1 MSRQVDAPLTRRKAL
16 GIGALVCGT
25 VCMGV
30 GLSSVMREAACA
42 RSYGDLAQ
50 ATRLDFATGTKPTST
65 TPASGAAQAAAA
77 QQGGR
82 DWDALHEV
90 NQNVVAWVSVQGTD
104 INLPIVATRSEDDQ
118 DWYLTHDLW
127 GRTSCSGTPFLDRR
141 CDGANV
147 RHVCAYAHHMT
158 STSGMFSQL
167 QETYLQERFDRLG
180 SLMWETPEGLVRA
193 EPLCALRVDASWQEI
208 QRFDWGNAGQDSRD
222 QDDVADFRTWLEGI
236 AAQADALSAQ
246 ASQMLANA
254 ARCITLVTC
263 SSDFAMQRW
272 RTLALWTC

>member
-1 MSRQVDAPLTRRKAL
+1 MSRQAGAPITRRKAL
-16 GIGALVCGT
+16 GIGALACGA

-50 ATRLDFATGTKPTST
+50 TTRLDFAAGATSV
-65 TPASGAAQAAAA
+65 PIASASDAHDDVA
-77 QQGGR
+77 QQGER
-82 DWDALHEV
+82 DWGALREV
-90 NQNVVAWVSVQGTD
+90 NSAIAAWVSVQGTD
-104 INLPIVATRSEDDQ
+104 IDLPIVATRSEDDQ
-118 DWYLTHDLW
+118 AWYLTHDLW

-141 CDGANV
+141 CDSANA

-193 EPLCALRVDASWQEI
+193 EPLCALRVDASCQEI
-208 QRFDWGNAGQDSRD
+208 QRFGWGSAGQDGGG

-246 ASQMLANA
+246 VSQMLTNA

>member
-1 MSRQVDAPLTRRKAL
+1 MSRQAGAPITRRKAL
-16 GIGALVCGT
+16 GIGALACGA

-30 GLSSVMREAACA
+30 GLGSVMREAACA

-50 ATRLDFATGTKPTST
+50 ATRLDFAAGATSV
-65 TPASGAAQAAAA
+65 PVASASDAHADAAR
-77 QQGGR
+77 QGER
-82 DWDALHEV
+82 DWGALHEV

-104 INLPIVATRSEDDQ
+104 INLPIVATHSEDDQ

-167 QETYLQERFDRLG
+167 QEAYLQERFDRLG
-180 SLMWETPEGLVRA
+180 SLRWETPEGFVRA

-208 QRFDWGNAGQDSRD
+208 QRFDWGSAGQDTED
-222 QDDVADFRTWLEGI
+222 QGGLADRCTGRCPLRPS
-236 AAQADALSAQ
+236 QPDA
-246 ASQMLANA
+246 
-254 ARCITLVTC
+254 R
-263 SSDFAMQRW
+263 QR
-272 RTLALWTC
+272 RTLHHTCHLLE

>member
-1 MSRQVDAPLTRRKAL
+1 MSRQVRAPITRRRAL
-16 GIGALVCGT
+16 GIGALVCGV

-30 GLSSVMREAACA
+30 GLGSVMREAACA

-50 ATRLDFATGTKPTST
+50 ATRLDFAAGATSV
-65 TPASGAAQAAAA
+65 PIASARDAHADAAR
-77 QQGGR
+77 QGER
-82 DWDALHEV
+82 DWGALREV
-90 NQNVVAWVSVQGTD
+90 NSAIAAWVSVQGTD
-104 INLPIVATRSEDDQ
+104 IDLPIVATRGEDDQ

-141 CDGANV
+141 CDSANA

-167 QETYLQERFDRLG
+167 QEAYLQERFDRLG
-180 SLMWETPEGLVRA
+180 SLLWETPEGLVQA

-208 QRFDWGNAGQDSRD
+208 QRFDWGSAVRD
-222 QDDVADFRTWLEGI
+222 GGGQDDVADFRTWLEGI
-236 AAQADALSAQ
+236 AAQADALSPQ
-246 ASQMLANA
+246 ADQMLANA
-254 ARCITLVTC
+254 TRCITLVTC

-272 RTLALWTC
+272 RTLALWIC

>member
-1 MSRQVDAPLTRRKAL
+1 MSRQAGAPITRRKAL
-16 GIGALVCGT
+16 GIGALACGAA
-25 VCMGV
+25 CMGV

-50 ATRLDFATGTKPTST
+50 ATWLDFAAGT
-65 TPASGAAQAAAA
+65 TPAPVASASDAHADIAR
-77 QQGGR
+77 QGER
-82 DWDALHEV
+82 DWGALRKV
-90 NQNVVAWVSVQGTD
+90 NSAIAAWVSVQGTD

-141 CDGANV
+141 CEGANA

-167 QETYLQERFDRLG
+167 QEAYLQERFDRLG
-180 SLMWETPEGLVRA
+180 SLRWETPEVLVRA

-208 QRFDWGNAGQDSRD
+208 QRFDWGNAGKDSRD
-222 QDDVADFRTWLEGI
+222 QDDVAGFRAWLEGI
-236 AAQADALSAQ
+236 AAQADALSLQ

-272 RTLALWTC
+272 RTITLWTC

>member
-1 MSRQVDAPLTRRKAL
+1 MSRQAGAPITRRKAL
-16 GIGALVCGT
+16 GIGALACGAA
-25 VCMGV
+25 CMGV

-50 ATRLDFATGTKPTST
+50 ATRLDLAAGATSVPV
-65 TPASGAAQAAAA
+65 ASASDAHADTA
-77 QQGGR
+77 QQGRR

-167 QETYLQERFDRLG
+167 QEAYLQERFDRLG
-180 SLMWETPEGLVRA
+180 SLRWETPEGLVPA

-208 QRFDWGNAGQDSRD
+208 QRFDWGNAGQDTED
-222 QDDVADFRTWLEGI
+222 QDGLADFCTWLEGI
-236 AAQADALSAQ
+236 AAQADALSPQ
-246 ASQMLANA
+246 ASQMLVSAT
-254 ARCITLVTC
+254 RCITLVTC

>member
-1 MSRQVDAPLTRRKAL
+1 MSRQAGAPITRRKAL
-16 GIGALVCGT
+16 GIGALACGA

-50 ATRLDFATGTKPTST
+50 ATQLDFATGATSV
-65 TPASGAAQAAAA
+65 PVASASDAHADTAR
-77 QQGGR
+77 QGER
-82 DWDALHEV
+82 DWGALHEV

-104 INLPIVATRSEDDQ
+104 INLPIVATHSEDDQ

-127 GRTSCSGTPFLDRR
+127 GRSSCSGTPFLDRR
-141 CDGANV
+141 CEGANA

-167 QETYLQERFDRLG
+167 QEAYLQERFDRLG
-180 SLMWETPEGLVRA
+180 SLRWETPEGLVQA

-208 QRFDWGNAGQDSRD
+208 QRFDWGSAGQDTED
-222 QDDVADFRTWLEGI
+222 QDGLADFRTWLEGI

-246 ASQMLANA
+246 ASQMLVNA

>member
-1 MSRQVDAPLTRRKAL
+1 MSRQAGAPITRRKAL
-16 GIGALVCGT
+16 GIGALACGA

-50 ATRLDFATGTKPTST
+50 ATRLDFAAGATSV
-65 TPASGAAQAAAA
+65 PIASASDAHADAAR
-77 QQGGR
+77 QGER
-82 DWDALHEV
+82 DWGALREV
-90 NQNVVAWVSVQGTD
+90 NSAIAAWVSVQGTD
-104 INLPIVATRSEDDQ
+104 IDLPIVATRGEDDQ

-141 CDGANV
+141 CDSANA

-167 QETYLQERFDRLG
+167 QEAYLQERFNRLG
-180 SLMWETPEGLVRA
+180 SLRWETPEGLVQA

-208 QRFDWGNAGQDSRD
+208 QRFDWGSAVRD
-222 QDDVADFRTWLEGI
+222 GGGQDDVAGFRTWLEGV

>member
-1 MSRQVDAPLTRRKAL
+1 MSRQAGAPITRRKAL
-16 GIGALVCGT
+16 GIGALACGA

-30 GLSSVMREAACA
+30 GLGSVMREAACA

-50 ATRLDFATGTKPTST
+50 ATQLDFAAGATSV
-65 TPASGAAQAAAA
+65 PVASASDAHADAAR
-77 QQGGR
+77 QGER
-82 DWDALHEV
+82 DWGALHEV
-90 NQNVVAWVSVQGTD
+90 NQNVAAWVSVQGTD
-104 INLPIVATRSEDDQ
+104 INLPIVATHSEDDQ

-141 CDGANV
+141 CEGASA

-167 QETYLQERFDRLG
+167 QEAYLQERFDRLG
-180 SLMWETPEGLVRA
+180 PLKWETPEGLVQA

-236 AAQADALSAQ
+236 GAQADALSAQ
-246 ASQMLANA
+246 ANQMLANA

>member
-1 MSRQVDAPLTRRKAL
+1 MSRQAGAPITRRRAL
-16 GIGALVCGT
+16 GMGALACG
-25 VCMGV
+25 VACMGV
-30 GLSSVMREAACA
+30 GLSSVMREAACT

-50 ATRLDFATGTKPTST
+50 ATRLDFTAGT
-65 TPASGAAQAAAA
+65 TPAPIASASDAHADAAR
-77 QQGGR
+77 QGER
-82 DWDALHEV
+82 DWGTLHEV
-90 NQNVVAWVSVQGTD
+90 NQNVAAWVSVQGTD
-104 INLPIVATRSEDDQ
+104 IDLPIVATRSEDDQ

-141 CDGANV
+141 CDGANA

-167 QETYLQERFDRLG
+167 QEAYLQERFDRLG
-180 SLMWETPEGLVRA
+180 SLRWETLEGLVQA

-208 QRFDWGNAGQDSRD
+208 QRFDWGSAGQDTED
-222 QDDVADFRTWLEGI
+222 QDGLAGFRAWLEGI
-236 AAQADALSAQ
+236 AAQADTLSLQ

>member
-1 MSRQVDAPLTRRKAL
+1 MARQAGILITRRKAL
-16 GIGALVCGT
+16 GIGALACGA

-30 GLSSVMREAACA
+30 GLGSVAHEAACA

-50 ATRLDFATGTKPTST
+50 ATRLDFATGAKPTST
-65 TPASGAAQAAAA
+65 TPASGAAQADAA
-77 QQGGR
+77 QQGGH

-90 NQNVVAWVSVQGTD
+90 NQNVAAWVSVQGTD
-104 INLPIVATRSEDDQ
+104 IDLPIVATRSEDDQ

-141 CDGANV
+141 CNGADA

-167 QETYLQERFDRLG
+167 QEAYLQERFDRLG
-180 SLMWETPEGLVRA
+180 SLKWETPERLVQA

-208 QRFDWGNAGQDSRD
+208 QRFDWESAVRDGGD
-222 QDDVADFRTWLEGI
+222 QDGLADFRTWLEGI

>member
-1 MSRQVDAPLTRRKAL
+1 MSRRAGAPITRRRAL
-16 GIGALVCGT
+16 GMGVLACG
-25 VCMGV
+25 VACMGV
-30 GLSSVMREAACA
+30 GLSSVMREAACT

-50 ATRLDFATGTKPTST
+50 ATRLDFAAGA
-65 TPASGAAQAAAA
+65 TPAPARSASTAHADTA
-77 QQGGR
+77 QQGER
-82 DWDALHEV
+82 DWDALREV
-90 NQNVVAWVSVQGTD
+90 NQNVAAWVSVQGTD
-104 INLPIVATRSEDDQ
+104 IDLPIVATHSEDDQ

-127 GRTSCSGTPFLDRR
+127 GRSSCSGTPFLDRR
-141 CDGANV
+141 CEGAGA

-167 QETYLQERFDRLG
+167 QEAYLQKRFDRLG
-180 SLMWETPEGLVRA
+180 SLRWETPEGIVQA

-208 QRFDWGNAGQDSRD
+208 QRFDWGSAGQDRRD
-222 QDDVADFRTWLEGI
+222 QDDVADFHTWLEGI
-236 AAQADALSAQ
+236 AAQADALSPQ

>member
-1 MSRQVDAPLTRRKAL
+1 M
-16 GIGALVCGT
+16 GALACGV

-30 GLSSVMREAACA
+30 GLGSVMREAACT
-42 RSYGDLAQ
+42 RSYGDLAR
-50 ATRLDFATGTKPTST
+50 ATRLDFAAGA
-65 TPASGAAQAAAA
+65 TPVPIASASDAHAEAA
-77 QQGGR
+77 QQGER
-82 DWDALHEV
+82 DWGALHEV

-141 CDGANV
+141 CEGASA

-167 QETYLQERFDRLG
+167 QEAYLQERFDRLG
-180 SLMWETPEGLVRA
+180 PLKWETPEGLVQA

-208 QRFDWGNAGQDSRD
+208 QRFDWGSAVRDGRD

-236 AAQADALSAQ
+236 AAQADALSPE

>member
-1 MSRQVDAPLTRRKAL
+1 MSRQVRAPITRRKAL
-16 GIGALVCGT
+16 GIGALACGA

-50 ATRLDFATGTKPTST
+50 ATRLDPAPAGRPVT
-65 TPASGAAQAAAA
+65 TTAASAEPS
-77 QQGGR
+77 QQDRR
-82 DWDALHEV
+82 DWSSLRAI
-90 NQNVVAWVSVQGTD
+90 NPAIAAWVSVHATD
-104 INLPIVATRSEDDQ
+104 IDLPVVATHSEDDQ
-118 DWYLTHDLW
+118 AWYLTHDLW
-127 GRTSCSGTPFLDRR
+127 GRSACSGTPFLDRR
-141 CDGANV
+141 CGSAGA

-167 QETYLQERFDRLG
+167 QEAYLQERFDGLG
-180 SLMWETPEGLVRA
+180 SLLWETPEGLARA

-208 QRFDWGNAGQDSRD
+208 QRFDWGSAVRD
-222 QDDVADFRTWLEGI
+222 GGGQDDVADFRTWLEGI

-246 ASQMLANA
+246 ADQMPANA
-254 ARCITLVTC
+254 TRCITLVTC

>member
-1 MSRQVDAPLTRRKAL
+1 
-16 GIGALVCGT
+16 
-25 VCMGV
+25 MGV
-30 GLSSVMREAACA
+30 GLGSVMREAACA

-50 ATRLDFATGTKPTST
+50 ATRLDFAAGATSV
-65 TPASGAAQAAAA
+65 PIASASDAHADAAR
-77 QQGGR
+77 QGER
-82 DWDALHEV
+82 DWGALREV
-90 NQNVVAWVSVQGTD
+90 NSAIAAWVSVQGTD
-104 INLPIVATRSEDDQ
+104 IDLPIVATRSEDDQ

-141 CDGANV
+141 CNGADA

-167 QETYLQERFDRLG
+167 QEAYLQERFDRLG
-180 SLMWETPEGLVRA
+180 SLKWETPERLVQA

-208 QRFDWGNAGQDSRD
+208 QRFDWGSAVRD
-222 QDDVADFRTWLEGI
+222 GGGQDDVADFRTWLEGI
-236 AAQADALSAQ
+236 AAQADALSPQ
-246 ASQMLANA
+246 ADQMLANA
-254 ARCITLVTC
+254 TRCITLVTC

>member
-1 MSRQVDAPLTRRKAL
+1 MSRQVRAPITRRKAL
-16 GIGALVCGT
+16 GIGALVCGV

-30 GLSSVMREAACA
+30 GLGSVMREAACA

-50 ATRLDFATGTKPTST
+50 ATRLDFAAGA
-65 TPASGAAQAAAA
+65 TPVPIASASDAHADAAR
-77 QQGGR
+77 QGGR
-82 DWDALHEV
+82 DWEALREV
-90 NQNVVAWVSVQGTD
+90 NSAIAAWVSVQGTD
-104 INLPIVATRSEDDQ
+104 IELPIVATRSEDDQ

-141 CDGANV
+141 CEGANA

-167 QETYLQERFDRLG
+167 QEAYLQERFDRLG

-208 QRFDWGNAGQDSRD
+208 QRFDWGSAVRD
-222 QDDVADFRTWLEGI
+222 GGGQDDVADFRTWLEGI
-236 AAQADALSAQ
+236 AAQADALCAQ

-254 ARCITLVTC
+254 SRCITLVTC

>member
-1 MSRQVDAPLTRRKAL
+1 MFRQMGASLVSRRRAI
-16 GIGALVCGT
+16 GMGALACGAVCI
-25 VCMGV
+25 GV
-30 GLSSVMREAACA
+30 GLGSVAHEAACS

-50 ATRLDFATGTKPTST
+50 ATRLGAAPSLAAATDA
-65 TPASGAAQAAAA
+65 PASTGASRQAR
-77 QQGGR
+77 R
-82 DWDALHEV
+82 DWGALHEV
-90 NQNVVAWVSVQGTD
+90 NQSVAAWVSVRGTD
-104 INLPIVATRSEDDQ
+104 IDLPVVATHSEDDQ

-141 CDGANV
+141 CDGASA

-167 QETYLQERFDRLG
+167 QEAYLQERFDRLG
-180 SLMWETPEGLVRA
+180 PLTWETPEELVQA

-208 QRFDWGNAGQDSRD
+208 QRFDWGSAGQDTGD
-222 QDDVADFRTWLEGI
+222 QDDVASFRTWLEGI
-236 AAQADALSAQ
+236 AAQADALSPQ
-246 ASQMLANA
+246 ADQMLAQA
-254 ARCITLVTC
+254 TRCITLVTC

>member
-1 MSRQVDAPLTRRKAL
+1 MSRQAGAPITRRRAL
-16 GIGALVCGT
+16 GMGALACG
-25 VCMGV
+25 VACMGV
-30 GLSSVMREAACA
+30 GLSSVMREAACT

-50 ATRLDFATGTKPTST
+50 ATRLDFAAGA
-65 TPASGAAQAAAA
+65 TPAPARSASTAHADTA
-77 QQGGR
+77 QQGER
-82 DWDALHEV
+82 DWGALHEV

-104 INLPIVATRSEDDQ
+104 INLPIVATHSEDDQ

-141 CDGANV
+141 CEGANA

-167 QETYLQERFDRLG
+167 QEAYLQERFDRLG
-180 SLMWETPEGLVRA
+180 SLRWETPEGLVRA

-208 QRFDWGNAGQDSRD
+208 QRFDWGSAVRD
-222 QDDVADFRTWLEGI
+222 GGGQDDVAGFRTWLEGI
-236 AAQADALSAQ
+236 AAQADALSPQ
-246 ASQMLANA
+246 ASQILANA

>member
-1 MSRQVDAPLTRRKAL
+1 MSRQAGAPITRRKAL
-16 GIGALVCGT
+16 GIGALACGA

-50 ATRLDFATGTKPTST
+50 ATRLDFAAGATSA
-65 TPASGAAQAAAA
+65 PIASASDAHADIA
-77 QQGGR
+77 QQGKR
-82 DWDALHEV
+82 DWGALHEV
-90 NQNVVAWVSVQGTD
+90 NQNVAAWVSVQGTGID
-104 INLPIVATRSEDDQ
+104 LPVVATHSEDDQ

-141 CDGANV
+141 CEGAGE

-167 QETYLQERFDRLG
+167 QEAYLQERFDRLG
-180 SLMWETPEGLVRA
+180 SLKWETPEGFVQA

-208 QRFDWGNAGQDSRD
+208 QRFDWKEGACGDTNQTET
-222 QDDVADFRTWLEGI
+222 DVFRAWLEGI
-236 AAQADALSAQ
+236 AAQADALSPQ
-246 ASQMLANA
+246 ADQMLISAT
-254 ARCITLVTC
+254 RCITLVTC

>member
-1 MSRQVDAPLTRRKAL
+1 MSRQTGAPITRRKAL
-16 GIGALVCGT
+16 GIGALACGA

-50 ATRLDFATGTKPTST
+50 ATRLDFAAGA
-65 TPASGAAQAAAA
+65 TPVPVASASDAHVDTA
-77 QQGGR
+77 QQGER
-82 DWDALHEV
+82 DWSALHEV

-167 QETYLQERFDRLG
+167 QEAYLQERFDRLG
-180 SLMWETPEGLVRA
+180 SLRWETPEGLVQA

-208 QRFDWGNAGQDSRD
+208 QRFDWGSAGQDGGD
-222 QDDVADFRTWLEGI
+222 QDGLADFRTWLEGI

-272 RTLALWTC
+272 RTITLWTC

>member
-1 MSRQVDAPLTRRKAL
+1 MSRQAGAPITRRKAL
-16 GIGALVCGT
+16 GIGALACGA

-30 GLSSVMREAACA
+30 GLGSVMREAACA

-50 ATRLDFATGTKPTST
+50 ATRLDFAAGATSV
-65 TPASGAAQAAAA
+65 PIASASDAHADAAR
-77 QQGGR
+77 QGER
-82 DWDALHEV
+82 DWGTLHEV

-104 INLPIVATRSEDDQ
+104 IDLPIVVTHSEDDQ

-141 CDGANV
+141 CEGANA

-167 QETYLQERFDRLG
+167 QEAYLQERFDRLG
-180 SLMWETPEGLVRA
+180 SLRWETPEGPVQA

-208 QRFDWGNAGQDSRD
+208 QRFDWGSAGQDTED
-222 QDDVADFRTWLEGI
+222 QDGLAGFRTWLEGI

-246 ASQMLANA
+246 AGQMLANA

>member
-1 MSRQVDAPLTRRKAL
+1 MSRQAGAPITRRKAL
-16 GIGALVCGT
+16 GIGALACGA

-30 GLSSVMREAACA
+30 GLGSVMREAACA

-50 ATRLDFATGTKPTST
+50 ATQLDFAAGATSV
-65 TPASGAAQAAAA
+65 PVASASDAHADAAR
-77 QQGGR
+77 QGER
-82 DWDALHEV
+82 DWGALHEV
-90 NQNVVAWVSVQGTD
+90 NQNVAAWVSVQGTD
-104 INLPIVATRSEDDQ
+104 INLPIVATHSEDDQ

-141 CDGANV
+141 CEGASA

-167 QETYLQERFDRLG
+167 QEAYLQERFDRLG
-180 SLMWETPEGLVRA
+180 SLRWETPEGLVQA

-208 QRFDWGNAGQDSRD
+208 QRFDWGNAGLDSRG
-222 QDDVADFRTWLEGI
+222 QDDLAGFHTWLEGI
-236 AAQADALSAQ
+236 AAQADALSPQ

>member
-1 MSRQVDAPLTRRKAL
+1 MSRQAGAPITRRKAL
-16 GIGALVCGT
+16 GIGALACGA

-30 GLSSVMREAACA
+30 GLGSVMREAACA

-50 ATRLDFATGTKPTST
+50 ATRPDFAAGATSV
-65 TPASGAAQAAAA
+65 PIASASDAHADAA
-77 QQGGR
+77 QQGER
-82 DWDALHEV
+82 DWGALREV
-90 NQNVVAWVSVQGTD
+90 NSAIAAWVSVQGTD
-104 INLPIVATRSEDDQ
+104 IDLPIVATCSEDDQ

-141 CDGANV
+141 CEGANA

-167 QETYLQERFDRLG
+167 QEAYLQERFDRLG
-180 SLMWETPEGLVRA
+180 SLRWETPEGLVQA

-208 QRFDWGNAGQDSRD
+208 QRFDWGSAVRD
-222 QDDVADFRTWLEGI
+222 GGGQDDVADFRTWLEGI
-236 AAQADALSAQ
+236 AAQADALCAR
-246 ASQMLANA
+246 ADQMLANA
-254 ARCITLVTC
+254 TRCITLVTC

>member
-1 MSRQVDAPLTRRKAL
+1 MSRQMGVPLVSRRRAI
-16 GIGALVCGT
+16 GMGALACGAVCI
-25 VCMGV
+25 GV
-30 GLSSVMREAACA
+30 GLGSVAHEAACS

-50 ATRLDFATGTKPTST
+50 ATRLGAAPSLAAATDS
-65 TPASGAAQAAAA
+65 PASTGASRQAR
-77 QQGGR
+77 R
-82 DWDALHEV
+82 DWGALHEV
-90 NQNVVAWVSVQGTD
+90 NQSVAAWVSVQGTD
-104 INLPIVATRSEDDQ
+104 IDLPVVATHSQKDQ

-141 CDGANV
+141 CEGANA

-167 QETYLQERFDRLG
+167 QEAYLQERFDRLG

-208 QRFDWGNAGQDSRD
+208 QRFDWGSAVRD
-222 QDDVADFRTWLEGI
+222 GGGQDDVADFRTWLEGI
-236 AAQADALSAQ
+236 AAQADALSPQ
-246 ASQMLANA
+246 ASQMLANVT
-254 ARCITLVTC
+254 RCITLVTC

>member
-1 MSRQVDAPLTRRKAL
+1 MSRQAGAPTTRRKAL
-16 GIGALVCGT
+16 GIGALACGA

-30 GLSSVMREAACA
+30 GLSSVMREVACA

-50 ATRLDFATGTKPTST
+50 ATRLDLAAGATSVPV
-65 TPASGAAQAAAA
+65 ASASDAHADTA

-141 CDGANV
+141 CDGANA

-167 QETYLQERFDRLG
+167 QEAYLQERFDRLG
-180 SLMWETPEGLVRA
+180 SLKWETPEGLVQA

-208 QRFDWGNAGQDSRD
+208 QRFDWGSAGQDGGD
-222 QDDVADFRTWLEGI
+222 QDDVAGFRTWLEGI

-246 ASQMLANA
+246 AGQMLANA